1 MELLNNLKNLDL
13 LSVGIAVAAT
23 GILGFVV
30 FFNNRKSI
38 TNKTFLL
45 FSLATLFWGT
55 FNYLYQVNY
64 IGLINLSFWLLKWSI
79 FFAVWVAFFLFQL
92 LYVFPK
98 EKMEFSKLYKFFL
111 VPLVSATSI
120 LALTPLVF
128 YEIKE
133 LSLTGHISKINNGPG
148 IFIFGIVAVGLVV
161 VGVSLFIKKII
172 KATKT
177 ERNQFKHVLIGFSI
191 MFSLIIVFNFIFPAF
206 LDNPRFT
213 SWGAVFILPFIAFTS
228 YAIFRHG
235 LLNIKIVATEILTFV
250 LAVVSLLEVILAK
263 DTTTLVFRAIIFF
276 LIFIFGILLIQSVRR
291 EIEQKEKIQELS
303 QYKSDLI
310 SIVAHQIKNPLVAIR
325 NYAALVQGNV
335 ISKPEMISEVF
346 LKIKSSANKLVDL
359 LNNLLDLGHIEDGRM
374 HYEFD
379 DIEMNKALKEILD
392 DFKFT
397 ADQKKI
403 QLIFEP
409 APEEVHIDGDIYKLS
424 QVFRNLID
432 NALKYTPQGWIK
444 TSLTLINADDTQIGA
459 EKIKSG
465 QRGSALSPRKSVR
478 VTFSD
483 SGMGMTKEILA
494 KLFNRFIR
502 GVEEKQVLGSGLGL
516 FISRQIVEDHKGKV
530 WAESDGPGK
539 GSRFYVELPVK

>member
-1 MELLNNLKNLDL
+1 MEFSNLKNLDL
-13 LSVGIAVAAT
+13 LSVGIAVAAMA
-23 GILGFVV
+23 ILGFAVYL
-30 FFNNRKSI
+30 NNRKSI
-38 TNKTFLL
+38 TTKTFLI
-45 FSLATLFWGT
+45 FSLVSALWGIV
-55 FNYLYQVNY
+55 NYLNYQ
-64 IGLINLSFWLLKWSI
+64 IESSFFILWTIRLVM
-79 FFAVWVAFFLFQL
+79 FFAIWQAFFLFQL
-92 LYVFPK
+92 IYVFPK
-98 EKMEFSKLYKFFL
+98 EEIRLSKKYKYIL
-111 VPLVSATSI
+111 IPLVVAVSI
-120 LALTPLVF
+120 LTLSPLVF
-128 YEIKE
+128 SDVIK
-133 LSLTGHISKINNGPG
+133 SSSVGQVSKPISEPG
-148 IFIFGIVAVGLVV
+148 IIIFGVVAVGLVIGGIIILFRKILTSKGIERTQLKFILS
-161 VGVSLFIKKII
+161 GVFL
-172 KATKT
+172 
-177 ERNQFKHVLIGFSI
+177 
-191 MFSLIIVFNFIFPAF
+191 MFLLIIIFNFISPAF
-206 LDNPRFT
+206 LQNVRYVPL
-213 SWGAVFILPFIAFTS
+213 GALFILPFVLFTS
-228 YAIFRHG
+228 YAILKHG
-235 LLNIKIVATEILTFV
+235 LLNVKIITTEILTFI
-250 LAVVSLLEVILAK
+250 LAVVALLEVVLAN
-263 DTTTLVFRAIIFF
+263 DITTIIFRSGVF
-276 LIFIFGILLIQSVRR
+276 ILILSFGIMLIQSVRR

-335 ISKPEMISEVF
+335 ITKPEMISEVF

-379 DIEMNKALKEILD
+379 DIEMNKSMKEIID
-392 DFKFT
+392 DFKFA

-409 APEEVHIDGDIYKLS
+409 APQEVHIDGDIYKLS

-444 TSLTLINADDTQIGA
+444 TTIAVNNNPKLTTTNSKGVSNVSQNI
-459 EKIKSG
+459 
-465 QRGSALSPRKSVR
+465 VR

-539 GSRFYVELPVK
+539 GSRFIVELPVKEKVNV